1 MKIPERFGMAIRN
14 LANEQL
20 ERRLSAK
27 APAQISLD
35 ARDDTIVVPPPDALP
50 HSRPLI
56 RRCAPPSPRRGE
68 GSSRSCRVFPD
79 ICALYP
85 SLVEIG
91 QLLVALIAIFAAAK
105 LFGELAERL
114 GQPAVLG
121 ELIGGIVVGVSGLRL
136 IDPHQETIHLLSQL
150 GVVLLLFLIGL
161 QTDLHK
167 LIAVGGSATI
177 VAVVGVTLPFIGG
190 FLVGRL
196 LGYPTM
202 VSIFLGAALTATSV
216 GITARVLSDLGHLKD
231 TESQII
237 LGAAVIDDVIG
248 LIILTVVSS
257 LAAGESL
264 TILGISRVTMT
275 AFGFVILA
283 VVIGSLLAPTLIRII
298 GRVRVRKAL
307 FFSAVM
313 FAFAL
318 AWAAEALGSAL
329 IVGAFAAGLVLA
341 RTEKGQEIEREVYD
355 IAQFFI
361 PIFFVVVGAAVD
373 LASISPFNPATRPFF
388 LFGLL
393 LTGVGIVGKVLAG
406 FSAFGKVRRIVIG
419 VGMIPRGEV
428 GLIFAQ
434 IGLSSG
440 LLNAGL
446 YSSVAMMVIVT
457 TFMTPPVLRVLL
469 SRQTPDPHDGLD
481 LVMEAPED

>member
-1 MKIPERFGMAIRN
+1 M
-14 LANEQL
+14 
-20 ERRLSAK
+20 
-27 APAQISLD
+27 
-35 ARDDTIVVPPPDALP
+35 
-50 HSRPLI
+50 
-56 RRCAPPSPRRGE
+56 
-68 GSSRSCRVFPD
+68 
-79 ICALYP
+79 
-85 SLVEIG
+85 EIG
-91 QLLVALIAIFAAAK
+91 QLLLALIAIFAAAK

-121 ELIGGIVVGVSGLRL
+121 ELIGGIVLGVSGLRL
-136 IDPHQETIHLLSQL
+136 IDSHQETIHLLSEL
-150 GVVLLLFLIGL
+150 GVILLLFLIGL
-161 QTDLHK
+161 ETDLHK
-167 LIAVGGSATI
+167 LISVGGSATA
-177 VAVVGVTLPFIGG
+177 VALVGVALPFLGG
-190 FLVGRL
+190 FLTGRF
-196 LGYPTM
+196 LGYPDM

-237 LGAAVIDDVIG
+237 LGAAVIDDVLG

-257 LAAGESL
+257 LAAGQSL
-264 TILGISRVTMT
+264 TMLGISRVAAT

-283 VVIGSLLAPTLIRII
+283 VLIGSFLAPKLIAVITRL
-298 GRVRVRKAL
+298 RVRKAL

-318 AWAAEALGSAL
+318 AYAAEALGSAL
-329 IVGAFAAGLVLA
+329 IIGAFAAGLVLA
-341 RTEKGQEIEREVYD
+341 RTEKGKEIEQEVYD

-373 LASISPFNPATRPFF
+373 LASVSPFNPATRPFF

-406 FSAFGKVRRIVIG
+406 FSAFGNVRRIVIG
-419 VGMIPRGEV
+419 IGMVPRGEV

-440 LLNAGL
+440 LLNSGL
-446 YSSVAMMVIVT
+446 FSSVTLMVIVT
-457 TFMTPPVLRVLL
+457 TFMTPPILRGLL
-469 SRQTPDPHDGLD
+469 SRQTLDAQNGPD
-481 LVMEAPED
+481 LVVEAPDHE